1 MGTEILRPQ
10 DCLGERVNPF
20 HRRKNGYAVGGGGA
34 FYPRNNRKQVVR
46 SEKKRLNAAAAA
58 EAVPVGPKK
67 SPSAENLRHGGGW
80 KHAELLMGRVTIL
93 RRGESMG
100 SLNSKIHRDNKAAPP
115 PNGGSGTGDVAGDD
129 LVVVGIRR
137 LGPEQPVMIPKQ
149 IRVSRSSGD
158 VYAGSGFSNSPSPRS
173 LPLPSFFN
181 NANKKQDGSDTTSF
195 DDSATRDLRRL
206 LRLE

>member
-34 FYPRNNRKQVVR
+34 FYPRNNRKQV
-46 SEKKRLNAAAAA
+46 
-58 EAVPVGPKK
+58 K

-100 SLNSKIHRDNKAAPP
+100 SLNSKIHRDNKVAPP

>member
-34 FYPRNNRKQVVR
+34 FYPRNSRKQVVR
-46 SEKKRLNAAAAA
+46 SEKKRFNAAA
-58 EAVPVGPKK
+58 EAVPAGPKK

-115 PNGGSGTGDVAGDD
+115 PPEGVSSAGDD